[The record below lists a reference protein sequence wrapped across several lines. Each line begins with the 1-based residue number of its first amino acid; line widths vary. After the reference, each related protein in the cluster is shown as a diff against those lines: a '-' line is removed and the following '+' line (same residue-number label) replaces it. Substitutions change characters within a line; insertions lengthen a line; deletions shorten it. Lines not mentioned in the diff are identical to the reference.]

1 LIADGAVFIDI
12 NQDGALNEDEISTT
26 TAASGIFSFDFSSEQ
41 FQSLDSNG
49 NGQLDPNEGTLV
61 LDSNSGTTD
70 LATGASFETKLMA
83 PANATVITPLTTLVS
98 ELMQQGREFSQAQS
112 TVKTAF
118 GISEQINLTSFDP
131 ILQANQGNPLATS
144 VFAGGVRV
152 QNTVTQIANFLN
164 GISGESVSALGLPI
178 FGSIA
183 QQLTQSDFDLTQ
195 ASTLETVIQNAASN
209 ANLSL
214 SEAQQGA
221 IGTVADIIAAGQQR
235 IASLDTEDPQ
245 AFLKQATQIQKVS
258 QGNVADALQ
267 GVGSNPDTAAEV
279 AEQNTG
285 QNLDSQIDSAQTGNI
300 APPQVQDIAFTVS
313 QDLANGDPIGT
324 VPASDVD
331 GDPLAF
337 GITSGNPNPDGND
350 TAALAIANDG
360 QLTVADRDD
369 LNLSDGTNPTLTVR
383 ATEANRDGDAALSD
397 SATVTLATEASASN
411 TPPQQQ
417 FPLADRTVAAGE
429 SFEFAL
435 PQQAFRDPD
444 AGDSLSYS
452 VSTPGEGELP
462 EWLSFNAED
471 RSFSGTPS
479 SSDTGSS
486 EVQVTAQDSDGATAS
501 DTFQLTVSEAETT
514 FSLDVD
520 GNGQADALTDGILAV
535 RYLFGFRGAELTA
548 GALGQGAT
556 RQDPAAIADYLG
568 KAGQAMDIDG
578 NGQAD
583 ALTDGILMT
592 RALFGF
598 QGQTLTQG
606 ALGEG
611 AQRTQ
616 PSVIA
621 ERVAQYRPANSGS
634 AQAQAQELQAASEDL
649 SHQIPELAPQAGG
662 SKQAESPVGVA
673 SSLAPA
679 EPSQE
684 QHPEET
690 PAEIA

>member
-1 LIADGAVFIDI
+1 MLGFKSIREA
-12 NQDGALNEDEISTT
+12 N
-26 TAASGIFSFDFSSEQ
+26 
-41 FQSLDSNG
+41 NG
-49 NGQLDPNEGTLV
+49 NPTAFDVFTSEIKSQNVVTQVVNFFEGLSGQPVSEFD
-61 LDSNSGTTD
+61 
-70 LATGASFETKLMA
+70 
-83 PANATVITPLTTLVS
+83 NAT
-98 ELMQQGREFSQAQS
+98 FNA
-112 TVKTAF
+112 
-118 GISEQINLTSFDP
+118 
-131 ILQANQGNPLATS
+131 
-144 VFAGGVRV
+144 
-152 QNTVTQIANFLN
+152 
-164 GISGESVSALGLPI
+164 
-178 FGSIA
+178 IA

-195 ASTLETVIQNAASN
+195 ASTLETIIQNAASN

-235 IASLDTEDPQ
+235 IANLDTEDPQ

-267 GVGSNPDTAAEV
+267 GVSSNPDTAAEV

-313 QDLANGDPIGT
+313 EDLANGDAIGT

-337 GITSGNPNPDGND
+337 AITSSNPNPDGND

-369 LNLSDGTNPTLTVR
+369 LNLSDGPNLTLTVR

-397 SATVTLATEASASN
+397 SATVTLASEANASN
-411 TPPQQQ
+411 TAPQQQ

-435 PQQAFRDPD
+435 AQQAFRDPD

-452 VSTPGEGELP
+452 VSKPGEGELP

-479 SSDTGSS
+479 SSDTGSMD
-486 EVQVTAQDSDGATAS
+486 VQVTAQDSEGGTAS
-501 DTFQLTVSEAETT
+501 DTFQLTISEAETN

-520 GNGQADALTDGILAV
+520 GNGKAEALSDGILAV
-535 RYLFGFRGAELTA
+535 RYLFGFRGSELTA
-548 GALGQGAT
+548 GALGEGAT
-556 RQDPAAIADYLG
+556 RTEPAAIAEYLDE
-568 KAGQAMDIDG
+568 ASQAMDVDG

-598 QGQTLTQG
+598 EGQPLTQG

-616 PSVIA
+616 PSAIA
-621 ERVAQYRPANSGS
+621 ERVAQYRPGNSGF
-634 AQAQAQELQAASEDL
+634 AQAQAQDLQAASQDL
-649 SHQIPELAPQAGG
+649 SHHIPELAFQTAG
-662 SKQAESPVGVA
+662 SQLAQSARTGVQLLGTEHSLQPGQQVQSGEELKAVQTIAFHPHTPMARLETELVINRACSARCFSARPHSLIPILVACALDFGFQNSLNMGIIFFEKRA
-673 SSLAPA
+673 STAQIGMTQVVA
-679 EPSQE
+679 
-684 QHPEET
+684 T
-690 PAEIA
+690 PPP